1 MFINNA
7 ISMYAQAE
15 LLFEAWHRWQH
26 SEDIHH
32 IWNIST
38 KICEWTED
46 MPIHGL
52 TMRQSM
58 EYRNQ
63 KMALELAHN
72 QLLAQSS
79 KIDMKLIRPGT

>member
-1 MFINNA
+1 M
-7 ISMYAQAE
+7 
-15 LLFEAWHRWQH
+15 
-26 SEDIHH
+26 
-32 IWNIST
+32 
-38 KICEWTED
+38 
-46 MPIHGL
+46 IHGL

-79 KIDMKLIRPGT
+79 KIDMRLIRPGSVKTQTFSDPTGISAEDYVKEVLREQEIN